1 MTPEHTCQLQTRLA
15 EEINEVVRQ
24 FARLHGTDLKT
35 TRNALADAAADA
47 PVILTEAVWTQTR
60 GGAA

>member
-1 MTPEHTCQLQTRLA
+1 MTPERTCQLQTRLA

-24 FARLHGTDLKT
+24 FARLHGLDLKT

-47 PVILTEAVWTQTR
+47 PVILTEATT
-60 GGAA
+60 